1 MESYAEILDTAVAAV
16 GGAKREGQHR
26 MAAAVAQALETDTHV
41 LVQAGTGTGKSLGYL
56 APALAHAHSTGDTV
70 VVATATLALQTQLAT
85 KDIPAALQAAKDVF
99 GVAMKAAVVKGRSNY
114 ACLLKVRDGVGQDQ
128 MALLSAAELA
138 AAVKA
143 AGSDAETVLG
153 AEVVALREW
162 AEEQVEEG
170 ALADRDDAPSH
181 SNKAWAQVSVSA
193 LQCVGAAKCP
203 FGDDCRVELSRR
215 IAASANLV
223 VTNHALLATDAMQ
236 GNTLLPAHTAVVI
249 DEAHELVDRVTSIFS
264 RELSPQALERAT
276 KSASKWID
284 DDLAVRLQVS
294 SDELRDAL
302 EFSDVGRVPESNI
315 PLVEVLSVLS
325 SQLRDAVTALNAAS
339 GKAAKGKDKDK
350 DGNEDEL
357 ALSLAAGAVQDVYN
371 TASRMSELKVADVV
385 WVSERPQFGRQLV
398 VAPLDVTTLM
408 REKVFAEQT
417 AILTSATL
425 KIGGRFEPL
434 ASRVGFE
441 PSWRIDDDAQGSTA
455 SQSRRVSD
463 DSKSLTRS
471 RQRAHAA
478 ATGVDEADDDYLD
491 DSGDPFNPDEPASI
505 HPQPWRAIDVG
516 SPFDYRRQGICY
528 IAKDLNPP
536 GRDGISPDAMS
547 EIAEM
552 VWAAGG
558 RTLGLFASQRNAEA
572 AATYV
577 RKQLPKMTL
586 LCQGDAQL
594 SDLTKRFISE
604 AETSLFGTLS
614 LWQGIDVPGDTCTLV
629 IIDKIPFPRPDDPL
643 MQARQQAVAES
654 GGNGFMAVAAT
665 HAGLLLAQGSGR
677 LIRSLTDR
685 GVVAILDPRL
695 VTARYGSFLRASLPD
710 FWTTTSREDAIT
722 ALQHLTS

>member
-1 MESYAEILDTAVAAV
+1 VESYAEILDTAVAAV